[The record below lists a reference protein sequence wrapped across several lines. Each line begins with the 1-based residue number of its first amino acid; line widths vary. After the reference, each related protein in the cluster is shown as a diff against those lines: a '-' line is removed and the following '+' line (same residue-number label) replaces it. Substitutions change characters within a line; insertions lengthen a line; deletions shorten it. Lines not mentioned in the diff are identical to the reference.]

1 MEPQARRCRWGGES
15 PGVFLFVAANFQGGM
30 AMEDKL
36 AVERRSDAQRERDVS
51 GARKPYKTPVIA
63 KGPVLSAITATD
75 THVSGVPADE

>member
-1 MEPQARRCRWGGES
+1 
-15 PGVFLFVAANFQGGM
+15 
-30 AMEDKL
+30 MEDKL

-75 THVSGVPADE
+75 THVSAVPADQ